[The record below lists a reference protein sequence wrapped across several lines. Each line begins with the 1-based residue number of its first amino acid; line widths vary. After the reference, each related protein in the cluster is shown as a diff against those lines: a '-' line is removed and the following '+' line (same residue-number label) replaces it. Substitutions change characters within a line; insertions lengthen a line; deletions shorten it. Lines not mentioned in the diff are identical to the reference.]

1 MKVLKDIVLLKEL
14 MQNQNDNTNNVDGS
28 KGHIVQNDSYFMEFR
43 PDIKDKY
50 LSFIYAKGQK
60 ILSAVYLITDI
71 LKDVEPIK
79 WEVRKLAVNLLG
91 DVHGFTHLIA
101 RDEESFRKI
110 KSTSNHLISIL
121 VVLSNSGAISSRN
134 IKIII
139 EEIDRIVSHVGS
151 VAKAEQSVSD
161 EENEVVE
168 KLKNLLGGSIE
179 KPINPI
185 KDMSF
190 IKDINVLNKQQLD
203 TKSQTPIYK
212 KTNANLFVKIAR
224 KNAILNIIKDKRV
237 ATLKDI
243 EVAFPDLSNKTVQ
256 REIVSLIG
264 EGLIKQ
270 EGKKR
275 WAKYIFADT
284 SN

>member
-1 MKVLKDIVLLKEL
+1 
-14 MQNQNDNTNNVDGS
+14 MQNQNDNQNGFDNS
-28 KGHIVQNDSYFMEFR
+28 KGHIIQNDSYFIEFR

-50 LSFIYAKGQK
+50 LSFIYSKGQK

-79 WEVRKLAVNLLG
+79 WEVRRLSVKLLG
-91 DVHGFTHLIA
+91 DVHSFTHASL
-101 RDEESFRKI
+101 RTEDDNRKI
-110 KSTSNHLISIL
+110 KSTSNHLISVL
-121 VVLSNSGAISSRN
+121 VVLSNSGVISTRN

-139 EEIDRIVSHVGS
+139 EEIDKIVSHVGS
-151 VAKAEQSVSD
+151 VTKAEHSASE

-179 KPINPI
+179 KPANFI

-190 IKDINVLNKQQLD
+190 IKDTNVLNKQLGVEKGQGSL
-203 TKSQTPIYK
+203 YK

-256 REIVSLIG
+256 REIVSLIA

-275 WAKYIFADT
+275 WAKYIFAD
-284 SN
+284 NQN

>member
-1 MKVLKDIVLLKEL
+1 ME
-14 MQNQNDNTNNVDGS
+14 NQNDKQNNLDSS
-28 KGHIVQNDSYFMEFR
+28 KGHIIQNDSYFIEFR

-50 LSFIYAKGQK
+50 LSFIYSKGQK

-79 WEVRKLAVNLLG
+79 WEVRKLSVNLLG
-91 DVHGFTHLIA
+91 DVHSFTHAGI
-101 RDEESFRKI
+101 RDEEDYRKI

-121 VVLSNSGAISSRN
+121 VVLSNSGVISTRN

-139 EEIDRIVSHVGS
+139 EEIDKIVAHVGS
-151 VAKAEQSVSD
+151 VTKAEHSATD

-168 KLKNLLGGSIE
+168 KLKNLLGGNIE
-179 KPINPI
+179 RPSSFI

-190 IKDINVLNKQQLD
+190 IKDTNVLNKQQSE
-203 TKSQTPIYK
+203 TKSQAPIFK

-224 KNAILNIIKDKRV
+224 KNAILNIIKDKQV

-275 WAKYIFADT
+275 WAKYT
-284 SN
+284 LPGVSN

>member
-1 MKVLKDIVLLKEL
+1 
-14 MQNQNDNTNNVDGS
+14 MQNQNDNQNSFDDS
-28 KGHIVQNDSYFMEFR
+28 KGHIVQNDSYFIEFR

-79 WEVRKLAVNLLG
+79 WEVRRLSVNLLG
-91 DVHGFTHLIA
+91 DVHNFTHSNSRI
-101 RDEESFRKI
+101 DESYTKI

-121 VVLSNSGAISSRN
+121 VVLSNSGSISTRN

-139 EEIDRIVSHVGS
+139 EEIDKIVSHVGS
-151 VAKAEQSVSD
+151 VAKAEHSATD

-179 KPINPI
+179 KPVNSI

-190 IKDINVLNKQQLD
+190 IKDINVLNKQQSEI
-203 TKSQTPIYK
+203 KSQSPVYK

-256 REIVSLIG
+256 REIVSLIT

-275 WAKYIFADT
+275 WAKYTLPDV